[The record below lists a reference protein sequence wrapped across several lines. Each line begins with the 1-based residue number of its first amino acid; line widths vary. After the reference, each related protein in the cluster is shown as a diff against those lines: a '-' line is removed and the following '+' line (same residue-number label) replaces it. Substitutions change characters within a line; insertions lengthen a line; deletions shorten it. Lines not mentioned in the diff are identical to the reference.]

1 MKINQILLKFEI
13 FNKNKET
20 VSIVKSDLIRQNPF
34 VIQNQHDVLIFR
46 FLHITFKYFVK
57 SSRGFIFLRKVN
69 TVSNYRGIED
79 ILKYFINNYIQPYLV
94 KSSVHLVILK
104 SLNYHWEIKVLY
116 LGEKQINH
124 TEFRKYFQRIPDLE
138 TKERVSTKYTSNSL
152 VFTVYSQQNNCLK
165 VTGCTKQIEKVP
177 IFNKIFLSASQ
188 DITMDTYL
196 TQAFIMKYLQTLA
209 HLLWED
215 INLSFLTDYYTYFY
229 QTFNITDES
238 TLYKKLK
245 NMFIESLEETDNQ
258 ALKGRNMV
266 SFNSIDRFMDILSEK
281 LCAFFTIHFTK
292 DCIKTYVSKTNLKGG
307 SYLLKTCEDGSVEF
321 YKNTESFFPL
331 SSDSES
337 ETELV
342 KPVCKKAKEAEFN
355 CPRPAQTC
363 SSEPVHKRK
372 IPLKISESK
381 NRNPFMKCKSPQI
394 DIQNRDNLDQFTEQN
409 DLQHYHN
416 IAKENLIN
424 LTDNVEKL
432 NQILKKT
439 ISSIN
444 SFLPQNLKTEELSCE
459 VKCPL
464 HCSLLSR
471 AQAIKKLKGRKT
483 KN

>member
-13 FNKNKET
+13 FSKNKER
-20 VSIVKSDLIRQNPF
+20 VAIVKSELIRQNTF
-34 VIQNQHDVLIFR
+34 VIQNQQDVLIFR

-57 SSRGFIFLRKVN
+57 NSRGFIFLRKVN
-69 TVSNYRGIED
+69 TLSNYRGIED
-79 ILKYFINNYIQPYLV
+79 IVKYFLKNYIQPYLV
-94 KSSVHLVILK
+94 KSSVDLVILK
-104 SLNYHWEIKVLY
+104 TLNYHWEIKVLY
-116 LGEKQINH
+116 LGEKRINH
-124 TEFRKYFQRIPDLE
+124 SEFQKYFQRIPDLE

-177 IFNKIFLSASQ
+177 SIKQIFLSANQ
-188 DITMDTYL
+188 DITMNSYL
-196 TQAFIMKYLQTLA
+196 TQAFVMKYLQTLA
-209 HLLWED
+209 HLLLQD

-229 QTFNITDES
+229 QTFNIVDEP

-245 NMFIESLEETDNQ
+245 DMFIDSLEETDNE
-258 ALKGRNMV
+258 ALKSRNMV
-266 SFNSIDRFMDILSEK
+266 SFNSIDRFMHSLSEK
-281 LCAFFTIHFTK
+281 ICAFFTVHFTK
-292 DCIKTYVSKTNLKGG
+292 DCIKTYVSKTNLRGELYELNT
-307 SYLLKTCEDGSVEF
+307 SEDGSVEF
-321 YKNTESFFPL
+321 YKNTESFLPL

-342 KPVCKKAKEAEFN
+342 EPVCKKLKEAEFS
-355 CPRPAQTC
+355 CPRPSQIC
-363 SSEPVHKRK
+363 SVEPVPKRK

-394 DIQNRDNLDQFTEQN
+394 DLQNHNTLEHFTEQN

-424 LTDNVEKL
+424 LTDNVDKL

-439 ISSIN
+439 IASIN
-444 SFLPQNLKTEELSCE
+444 SFLPQNLKTEELSCQA
-459 VKCPL
+459 KCPL

-483 KN
+483 KH

>member
-57 SSRGFIFLRKVN
+57 NSRGFIFLRKVN

-79 ILKYFINNYIQPYLV
+79 IVKYFINNYIQPYLV

-124 TEFRKYFQRIPDLE
+124 TEFQKYFQRIPDLE
-138 TKERVSTKYTSNSL
+138 TKERVSTKYTSDSL
-152 VFTVYSQQNNCLK
+152 VFTVYSQQNKCLK

-177 IFNKIFLSASQ
+177 SFNKIFLAAIQ
-188 DITMDTYL
+188 DITMHTYL

-258 ALKGRNMV
+258 
-266 SFNSIDRFMDILSEK
+266 S
-281 LCAFFTIHFTK
+281 TK
-292 DCIKTYVSKTNLKGG
+292 
-307 SYLLKTCEDGSVEF
+307 
-321 YKNTESFFPL
+321 
-331 SSDSES
+331 
-337 ETELV
+337 
-342 KPVCKKAKEAEFN
+342 
-355 CPRPAQTC
+355 R
-363 SSEPVHKRK
+363 
-372 IPLKISESK
+372 
-381 NRNPFMKCKSPQI
+381 
-394 DIQNRDNLDQFTEQN
+394 
-409 DLQHYHN
+409 
-416 IAKENLIN
+416 
-424 LTDNVEKL
+424 
-432 NQILKKT
+432 
-439 ISSIN
+439 
-444 SFLPQNLKTEELSCE
+444 
-459 VKCPL
+459 
-464 HCSLLSR
+464 
-471 AQAIKKLKGRKT
+471 
-483 KN
+483 